1 MATPYRKPI
10 RVLLIDD
17 QAVIR
22 SGLRLLVEGRPGL
35 KVAGEAGTS
44 ADALKIAAREQ
55 PDVIVLDLDLGKD
68 NGLALLPELLGVA
81 KNAQII
87 VLTGIRDVEK
97 RDQTMELGAKGVV
110 LKESGAGELLNAI
123 EKVYRTGE
131 YWLEPGATK
140 RLLSKRTARAG
151 EQQIDPEAA
160 KIATLTERE
169 REVIALVGEG
179 LKNKQIA
186 NRLFIHHT
194 TVSHHLTSIF
204 DKLGVA
210 DRFEL
215 IIYAYRHGLAKPP
228 L

>member
-1 MATPYRKPI
+1 MATPQTKPI

-17 QAVIR
+17 QAVVR
-22 SGLRLLVEGRPGL
+22 SGLRLLIESRPGL
-35 KVAGEAGTS
+35 EVTGEAGNR
-44 ADALKIAAREQ
+44 DEALKIASREQ
-55 PDVIVLDLDLGKD
+55 PDVIVLDLNLGND

-81 KNAQII
+81 GDAHII
-87 VLTGIRDVEK
+87 VLTGVRDVDK

-110 LKESGAGELLNAI
+110 LKEDGAGELLNAI
-123 EKVYRTGE
+123 EKVYRTGG
-131 YWLEPGATK
+131 YWLEPGAVK
-140 RLLSKRTARAG
+140 RLIGKKSWRAS
-151 EQQIDPEAA
+151 EQQVDPEAA

-169 REVIALVGEG
+169 REVVALIGEG

-204 DKLGVA
+204 DKLGVT

-215 IIYAYRHGLAKPP
+215 LIYAYRHGLAKPP

>member
-1 MATPYRKPI
+1 MATPQTKLI
-10 RVLLIDD
+10 LVLLIDD
-17 QAVIR
+17 QAVVR
-22 SGLRLLVEGRPGL
+22 SGLRLLIETRPGL
-35 KVAGEAGTS
+35 IVTGEAGNRD
-44 ADALKIAAREQ
+44 DALKIASLEQ
-55 PDVIVLDLDLGKD
+55 PDVIVLDLNLGKD
-68 NGLALLPELLGVA
+68 NGLSLLPELLGVA
-81 KNAQII
+81 GNARII
-87 VLTGIRDVEK
+87 VLTGVRDVDK

-110 LKESGAGELLNAI
+110 LKEDGAGELLNAI

-131 YWLEPGATK
+131 YWLEPGAIK
-140 RLLSKRTARAG
+140 RLIGKKSWRPG
-151 EQQIDPEAA
+151 EVQIDPEAA

-169 REVIALVGEG
+169 REVVALIGEG

-204 DKLGVA
+204 DKLSVT

-215 IIYAYRHGLAKPP
+215 LIYAYRHGLAKPP

>member
-1 MATPYRKPI
+1 MVIPQTRSI

-17 QAVIR
+17 QAVVR
-22 SGLRLLVEGRPGL
+22 SGLRLLIESRPGL
-35 KVAGEAGTS
+35 KVTGEAGNR
-44 ADALKIAAREQ
+44 ADALKIASSEQ
-55 PDVIVLDLDLGKD
+55 PDVIVLDLDLGQD
-68 NGLALLPELLGVA
+68 NGLTLLPELLGVA
-81 KNAQII
+81 KDAHVI

-97 RDQTMELGAKGVV
+97 RDQTIELGAKGVV
-110 LKESGAGELLNAI
+110 LKENGAGELLNAI

-131 YWLEPGATK
+131 YWLERGAAN
-140 RLLSKRTARAG
+140 RLLGKKTAYAGKRRV
-151 EQQIDPEAA
+151 DPEAA

-186 NRLFIHHT
+186 ERLFIQHT

-204 DKLGVA
+204 GKLGVS
-210 DRFEL
+210 DRCVL
-215 IIYAYRHGLAKPP
+215 MIYAYRHGLANQP

>member
-1 MATPYRKPI
+1 MAAPQIKCI
-10 RVLLIDD
+10 RVMLIDD
-17 QAVIR
+17 QTIVR
-22 SGLRLLVEGRPGL
+22 SGLRLLIETRPGL
-35 KVAGEAGTS
+35 KVAGEAGNR
-44 ADALKIAAREQ
+44 AEALKIASREQ
-55 PDVIVLDLDLGKD
+55 PDVIVLDLNPEEDD
-68 NGLALLPELLGVA
+68 GLTLLPELLGVA
-81 KNAQII
+81 KNTHII

-97 RDQTMELGAKGVV
+97 RDQTMELGGKGVV
-110 LKESGAGELLNAI
+110 LKEHGAGELLNAI

-131 YWLEPGATK
+131 YWLEPGAAK
-140 RLLSKRTARAG
+140 RLFSKKASRAVA
-151 EQQIDPEAA
+151 QQIDPELARIA
-160 KIATLTERE
+160 KLTERE
-169 REVIALVGEG
+169 REVISLVGEG

-186 NRLFIHHT
+186 GRLFIHHT

>member
-1 MATPYRKPI
+1 MATPQTKTI

-22 SGLRLLVEGRPGL
+22 SGLRLLVESRPGL
-35 KVAGEAGTS
+35 KVAGEAGNRT
-44 ADALKIAAREQ
+44 DALEVASREQ
-55 PDVIVLDLDLGKD
+55 PDVIVLDLDLGKE
-68 NGLALLPELLGVA
+68 NGLDLLPELLNVA
-81 KNAQII
+81 KAAHII
-87 VLTGIRDVEK
+87 VLTGIRDVDK

-110 LKESGAGELLNAI
+110 LKENGPWELLNAI
-123 EKVYRTGE
+123 EKVYHTGE
-131 YWLEPGATK
+131 YWLELGATE
-140 RLLSKRTARAG
+140 RLLSKKTSHAG
-151 EQQIDPEAA
+151 KQQINPEAA

-169 REVIALVGEG
+169 REVVALVGEG

-186 NRLFIHHT
+186 SRLFIHHT

-204 DKLGVA
+204 DKLGLV